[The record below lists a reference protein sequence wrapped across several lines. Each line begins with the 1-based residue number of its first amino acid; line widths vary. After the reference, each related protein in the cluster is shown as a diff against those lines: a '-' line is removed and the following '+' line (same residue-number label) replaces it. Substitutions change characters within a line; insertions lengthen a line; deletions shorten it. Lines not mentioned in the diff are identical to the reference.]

1 MATKRDRERWK
12 TEYTTK
18 ADSKKLIDISNS
30 VGLTEEEKAE
40 LPALLARAR
49 ARGLKEPKERYW
61 MTWPEPT
68 TEEATPIHRAK

>member
-1 MATKRDRERWK
+1 MSTPRDRERWK
-12 TEYTTK
+12 TEYTAK
-18 ADSKKLIDISNS
+18 VDSKKMHDIANS
-30 VGLTEEEKAE
+30 VGLSDDEKAE

-68 TEEATPIHRAK
+68 TETATPIHRAK

>member
-1 MATKRDRERWK
+1 MH
-12 TEYTTK
+12 
-18 ADSKKLIDISNS
+18 DIANS
-30 VGLTEEEKAE
+30 VGLSDDEKAE

-68 TEEATPIHRAK
+68 TETATPIHRAK